1 MVLKAG
7 HFLGLLQLVKP
18 HHPGAGNGLHV
29 GPLAVISRV
38 VPAAGEILAFAEV
51 GLKRSVLHM
60 SSIVL
65 EPSDRII
72 DSGPATNKVKAAER
86 IFEEAIENIIF
97 DLEMNGFQAIH

>member
-1 MVLKAG
+1 MA
-7 HFLGLLQLVKP
+7 
-18 HHPGAGNGLHV
+18 
-29 GPLAVISRV
+29 
-38 VPAAGEILAFAEV
+38 
-51 GLKRSVLHM
+51 
-60 SSIVL
+60 SIVL